1 MLIKESVLNRGIT
14 GNGNA
19 LALLESMN
27 YIERTP
33 YHAAMV
39 PVVENVRL
47 KSYVVDLADILRLA
61 EEKEIEV
68 DDAVIDVADANG
80 IEPEDVVIAIG
91 DEVLEDEDDDDKDDD
106 DDDKDDD
113 DEDEDDEEDDE
124 EDDDDEDDDDDKKK
138 EKLVEIEKIVKEC
151 SFYCVRKY
159 SPKSILSEEARTER
173 IVNNTAL
180 LAKTRNYIGDKIA
193 KVSEWADKVEKEYN
207 EASPEDKG
215 ILKKIK
221 LIIAKILKGLS
232 IYLEYLVRPDLTD
245 KDFER
250 VKSKVNEFS
259 KIEVE
264 KLQNEQKKLFGKR
277 TVRFDINYNN

>member
-1 MLIKESVLNRGIT
+1 MLIKESVFNRGIT
-14 GNGNA
+14 GDSNA

-106 DDDKDDD
+106 DDDDKDDD
-113 DEDEDDEEDDE
+113 DEDEEEDE
-124 EDDDDEDDDDDKKK
+124 DEDDDDDKKK
-138 EKLVEIEKIVKEC
+138 EKIVEIEKIVKEC

-221 LIIAKILKGLS
+221 LIIAKILKGLAEA
-232 IYLEYLVRPDLTD
+232 LEGLVRPNLSD
-245 KDFER
+245 KDLELAR
-250 VKSKVNEFS
+250 SKADAFTKVE
-259 KIEVE
+259 IE
-264 KLQNEQKKLFGKR
+264 KLQKENKKLFGKR
-277 TVRFDINYNN
+277 TVRIDLPANF

>member
-14 GNGNA
+14 GDSNA

-80 IEPEDVVIAIG
+80 IEPEDVVLAIG
-91 DEVLEDEDDDDKDDD
+91 DEVLDDDDKDDDEDDDD

-113 DEDEDDEEDDE
+113 DEDEEEDE
-124 EDDDDEDDDDDKKK
+124 DEDDDDDKKK
-138 EKLVEIEKIVKEC
+138 EKIVEIEKIVKEC

-159 SPKSILSEEARTER
+159 SPKSILSEEVKTER

-193 KVSEWADKVEKEYN
+193 KVSEWAEKVEKEYN

-221 LIIAKILKGLS
+221 LIIAKLLKGLS
-232 IYLEYLVRPDLTD
+232 SCLEYLVRPDLTD
-245 KDFER
+245 KDFEK

>member
-1 MLIKESVLNRGIT
+1 MLIKEGVLNRGIT
-14 GNGNA
+14 GDSNA

-80 IEPEDVVIAIG
+80 IEPEDVVLAIG
-91 DEVLEDEDDDDKDDD
+91 DEVLEDEDDDDDDDED

-113 DEDEDDEEDDE
+113 DDEDEEDE
-124 EDDDDEDDDDDKKK
+124 DDDDKKK

-159 SPKSILSEEARTER
+159 SPKSILSEEVKTER

-207 EASPEDKG
+207 EAAPEDKG

-221 LIIAKILKGLS
+221 LIIAKILKGLAEA
-232 IYLEYLVRPDLTD
+232 LEGLVRPNLSD
-245 KDFER
+245 KDLELAR
-250 VKSKVNEFS
+250 SKADAFTKAE
-259 KIEVE
+259 IE
-264 KLQNEQKKLFGKR
+264 KLQKENKKLFGKR
-277 TVRFDINYNN
+277 AVRIDLHY

>member
-14 GNGNA
+14 GDSNA

-91 DEVLEDEDDDDKDDD
+91 DEVLEDEDDDDDEDGDK

-113 DEDEDDEEDDE
+113 DEDDD
-124 EDDDDEDDDDDKKK
+124 DDDDDKKK

-159 SPKSILSEEARTER
+159 SPKSILSEEAKTER

-193 KVSEWADKVEKEYN
+193 KVSEWAEKVEKEYN
-207 EASPEDKG
+207 EAAPEDKG

-221 LIIAKILKGLS
+221 LIIAKILKGLAEA
-232 IYLEYLVRPDLTD
+232 LEGLVRPNLSD
-245 KDFER
+245 KDLELAR
-250 VKSKVNEFS
+250 SKADAFTKVE
-259 KIEVE
+259 IE
-264 KLQNEQKKLFGKR
+264 KLQKENKKLFGKR
-277 TVRFDINYNN
+277 AVRIDLHY

>member
-14 GNGNA
+14 GDSNA

-91 DEVLEDEDDDDKDDD
+91 DEVLEDEDDDD
-106 DDDKDDD
+106 DKDDD
-113 DEDEDDEEDDE
+113 DEDEDDEEDD
-124 EDDDDEDDDDDKKK
+124 DDDDDDKKK

-159 SPKSILSEEARTER
+159 SPKSILSEEAKTER

-207 EASPEDKG
+207 EASPENKG

-221 LIIAKILKGLS
+221 LIIAKLLKGLS
-232 IYLEYLVRPDLTD
+232 SYLEYFVRPNLTD

-250 VKSKVNEFS
+250 AKSKVNEFS
-259 KIEVE
+259 KIEIE
-264 KLQNEQKKLFGKR
+264 KLQNEQKKLFGTR
-277 TVRFDINYNN
+277 TFRLDLAHNN

>member
-1 MLIKESVLNRGIT
+1 MLIKESVLNKGIT
-14 GNGNA
+14 GDSNA

-91 DEVLEDEDDDDKDDD
+91 DEVLEDEDDDD
-106 DDDKDDD
+106 DDKDDD
-113 DEDEDDEEDDE
+113 E
-124 EDDDDEDDDDDKKK
+124 DEDDDDDKKK

-159 SPKSILSEEARTER
+159 SPKSILSEEAKTER

-180 LAKTRNYIGDKIA
+180 LAKTRNYIGDKIV
-193 KVSEWADKVEKEYN
+193 KVSEWAEKVEKEYN
-207 EASPEDKG
+207 EASPENKG

-221 LIIAKILKGLS
+221 LIIAKLLKGLS
-232 IYLEYLVRPDLTD
+232 SCLEYLVRPDLTD
-245 KDFER
+245 KDFEK

>member
-14 GNGNA
+14 GNGSA

-39 PVVENVRL
+39 PVVENTRL
-47 KSYVVDLADILRLA
+47 KSYVVDIADILRLA

-91 DEVLEDEDDDDKDDD
+91 DEVLEDEDDDDDDKDDDKDDDD

-113 DEDEDDEEDDE
+113 EDDDE

-159 SPKSILSEEARTER
+159 SPKSILSEEAGTER

-193 KVSEWADKVEKEYN
+193 KVSEWANKVEKEYN
-207 EASPEDKG
+207 EASPENKG

-221 LIIAKILKGLS
+221 LILAKILKGLAE
-232 IYLEYLVRPDLTD
+232 YLEGLVRPNLTD
-245 KDFER
+245 KDLELA
-250 VKSKVNEFS
+250 KSKADAFTKVE
-259 KIEVE
+259 IE
-264 KLQNEQKKLFGKR
+264 KLQKENKKLFGKR
-277 TVRFDINYNN
+277 VVRIDL

>member
-1 MLIKESVLNRGIT
+1 MLIKESVLNKGIT
-14 GNGNA
+14 GDSNA

-80 IEPEDVVIAIG
+80 IEPEDVVLAIG
-91 DEVLEDEDDDDKDDD
+91 DEVLEDEDDKD
-106 DDDKDDD
+106 DDD
-113 DEDEDDEEDDE
+113 DEDEDDEE
-124 EDDDDEDDDDDKKK
+124 DDDEDDDDDKKK
-138 EKLVEIEKIVKEC
+138 EKIVEIEKIVKEC

-193 KVSEWADKVEKEYN
+193 KVSEWAEKVEKEYN

-221 LIIAKILKGLS
+221 LIIAKILRGLAEA
-232 IYLEYLVRPDLTD
+232 LEGLVRPNLSD
-245 KDFER
+245 KDLELAR
-250 VKSKVNEFS
+250 SKADAFTKAE
-259 KIEVE
+259 IE
-264 KLQNEQKKLFGKR
+264 KLQKENKKLFGKR
-277 TVRFDINYNN
+277 AVRIDLHY

>member
-1 MLIKESVLNRGIT
+1 MLIKESVLNKGIT
-14 GNGNA
+14 GDSNA

-80 IEPEDVVIAIG
+80 IEPEDVVLAIG
-91 DEVLEDEDDDDKDDD
+91 DEVLEDEDDDEDDDD

-113 DEDEDDEEDDE
+113 DEDEEEE
-124 EDDDDEDDDDDKKK
+124 DDDEDDDDDKKK
-138 EKLVEIEKIVKEC
+138 EKIVEIEKIVKEC

-159 SPKSILSEEARTER
+159 SPKAILSEEAKTER

-193 KVSEWADKVEKEYN
+193 KVSEWAEKVEKEYN
-207 EASPEDKG
+207 EASPENKG

-221 LIIAKILKGLS
+221 LIIAKLLKGLS
-232 IYLEYLVRPDLTD
+232 SCLEYLVRPDLTD
-245 KDFER
+245 KDFEK

>member
-1 MLIKESVLNRGIT
+1 MLIKESILNRGIT
-14 GNGNA
+14 GDSNA

-80 IEPEDVVIAIG
+80 IEPEDVVLAIG
-91 DEVLEDEDDDDKDDD
+91 DEVLEDEDDDD
-106 DDDKDDD
+106 DDDK

-207 EASPEDKG
+207 EAAPEDKG

-221 LIIAKILKGLS
+221 LIIAKILKGLAEA
-232 IYLEYLVRPDLTD
+232 LEGLVRPNLSD
-245 KDFER
+245 KDLELAR
-250 VKSKVNEFS
+250 SKADAFTKAE
-259 KIEVE
+259 IE
-264 KLQNEQKKLFGKR
+264 KLQKENKKLFGKR
-277 TVRFDINYNN
+277 AVRIDLHY

>member
-14 GNGNA
+14 GDSNA

-39 PVVENVRL
+39 PVVENARL

-80 IEPEDVVIAIG
+80 IEPEDVVLAIG
-91 DEVLEDEDDDDKDDD
+91 DEVLEDEDDDD

-113 DEDEDDEEDDE
+113 DEEDEE
-124 EDDDDEDDDDDKKK
+124 DDEDDDDDKKK
-138 EKLVEIEKIVKEC
+138 EKIVEIEKIVKEC

-159 SPKSILSEEARTER
+159 SPKPILSEEVRTER

-207 EASPEDKG
+207 EASPENKG

-221 LIIAKILKGLS
+221 LIIAKILKGLAEA
-232 IYLEYLVRPDLTD
+232 LEGLVRPNLSD
-245 KDFER
+245 KDLELAR
-250 VKSKVNEFS
+250 SKADGFLKVE
-259 KIEVE
+259 IE
-264 KLQNEQKKLFGKR
+264 KLQKENKKLFGKR
-277 TVRFDINYNN
+277 AVRIDLHY

>member
-14 GNGNA
+14 GDSNA

-91 DEVLEDEDDDDKDDD
+91 DEVLEDEDDDDEDDD

-113 DEDEDDEEDDE
+113 DEDEEDDE
-124 EDDDDEDDDDDKKK
+124 EDEDDDDKKK
-138 EKLVEIEKIVKEC
+138 EKIVEIEKIVKEC

-159 SPKSILSEEARTER
+159 SPKSILSEEAKTER

-232 IYLEYLVRPDLTD
+232 SYLEYLVRPDLTD
-245 KDFER
+245 KDFEK

-277 TVRFDINYNN
+277 TIRFDITYNN

>member
-14 GNGNA
+14 GDSNA

-27 YIERTP
+27 YIEHTP

-80 IEPEDVVIAIG
+80 IEPEDVVLAIG
-91 DEVLEDEDDDDKDDD
+91 DEVLEDEDDDEDDD
-106 DDDKDDD
+106 DSD

-124 EDDDDEDDDDDKKK
+124 EDEDDDDDKKK
-138 EKLVEIEKIVKEC
+138 EKIVEIEKIVKEC

-173 IVNNTAL
+173 IVNNKAL

-193 KVSEWADKVEKEYN
+193 KVSEWAEKVEKEYN

-221 LIIAKILKGLS
+221 LIIAKILKGLAEA
-232 IYLEYLVRPDLTD
+232 LEGLVRPNLSD
-245 KDFER
+245 KDLELAR
-250 VKSKVNEFS
+250 SKADAFTKVE
-259 KIEVE
+259 IE
-264 KLQNEQKKLFGKR
+264 KLQKENKKLFGKR
-277 TVRFDINYNN
+277 AVRIDLHY

>member
-14 GNGNA
+14 GDSNA

-80 IEPEDVVIAIG
+80 IEPEDVVLAIG
-91 DEVLEDEDDDDKDDD
+91 DEVLEDEDDDD

-207 EASPEDKG
+207 EAAPEDKG

-221 LIIAKILKGLS
+221 LIIAKILKGLAEA
-232 IYLEYLVRPDLTD
+232 LEGLVRPNLSD
-245 KDFER
+245 KDLELAR
-250 VKSKVNEFS
+250 SKADAFTKAE
-259 KIEVE
+259 IE
-264 KLQNEQKKLFGKR
+264 KLQKENKKLFGKR
-277 TVRFDINYNN
+277 AVRIDLHY

>member
-1 MLIKESVLNRGIT
+1 MLIKESVLNKGIT
-14 GNGNA
+14 GDSNA

-80 IEPEDVVIAIG
+80 IEPEDVVLAIG
-91 DEVLEDEDDDDKDDD
+91 DEVLEDEDDDKDDDEDDDD

-113 DEDEDDEEDDE
+113 DEDEEEDE
-124 EDDDDEDDDDDKKK
+124 DEDDDGDKKK
-138 EKLVEIEKIVKEC
+138 EKIVEIEKIVKEC

-159 SPKSILSEEARTER
+159 SPKSILSEEVKTER

-221 LIIAKILKGLS
+221 LIIAKILKGLAEA
-232 IYLEYLVRPDLTD
+232 LEGLVRPNLSD
-245 KDFER
+245 KDLELAR
-250 VKSKVNEFS
+250 SKADAFTKTE
-259 KIEVE
+259 IE
-264 KLQNEQKKLFGKR
+264 KLQKENKKLFGKR
-277 TVRFDINYNN
+277 AVRIDLHY

>member
-14 GNGNA
+14 GNCNA

-80 IEPEDVVIAIG
+80 IEPEDVVLAIG
-91 DEVLEDEDDDDKDDD
+91 DEVLDDDDKDDDEDDDD

-113 DEDEDDEEDDE
+113 DEDEEEDE
-124 EDDDDEDDDDDKKK
+124 DEDDDDDKKK
-138 EKLVEIEKIVKEC
+138 EKIVEIEKIVKEC

-193 KVSEWADKVEKEYN
+193 KVSEWAEKVEKEYN
-207 EASPEDKG
+207 EASPENKG

-221 LIIAKILKGLS
+221 LIIAKLLKGLS
-232 IYLEYLVRPDLTD
+232 SCLEYLVRPDLTD
-245 KDFER
+245 KDFEK

>member
-14 GNGNA
+14 GDSNA

-80 IEPEDVVIAIG
+80 IEPEDVVLAIG
-91 DEVLEDEDDDDKDDD
+91 DEVLEDEDDDDDKDDDEDD

-113 DEDEDDEEDDE
+113 EDEEEDE
-124 EDDDDEDDDDDKKK
+124 DEDDDDDKKK
-138 EKLVEIEKIVKEC
+138 EKIVEIEKIVKEC

-159 SPKSILSEEARTER
+159 SPKSILSEEAKTER

-193 KVSEWADKVEKEYN
+193 KVSEWAEKVEKEYN

-221 LIIAKILKGLS
+221 LIIAKILKGLAEA
-232 IYLEYLVRPDLTD
+232 LEGLVRPNLSD
-245 KDFER
+245 KDLELAR
-250 VKSKVNEFS
+250 SKADAFTKVE
-259 KIEVE
+259 IE
-264 KLQNEQKKLFGKR
+264 KLQKENKKLFGKR
-277 TVRFDINYNN
+277 AVRIDLHY

>member
-14 GNGNA
+14 GDSNA

-80 IEPEDVVIAIG
+80 IEPEDVVLAIG
-91 DEVLEDEDDDDKDDD
+91 DEVLEDEDDDDDKDDDEDDAD

-113 DEDEDDEEDDE
+113 DEDEDEEE
-124 EDDDDEDDDDDKKK
+124 DEDDDDDKKK
-138 EKLVEIEKIVKEC
+138 EKIVEIEKIVKEC

-159 SPKSILSEEARTER
+159 SPKSILSEEVKTER

-193 KVSEWADKVEKEYN
+193 KVSEWAEKVEKEYN

-221 LIIAKILKGLS
+221 LIIVKILKGLAEA
-232 IYLEYLVRPDLTD
+232 LEGLVRPNLSD
-245 KDFER
+245 KDLELAR
-250 VKSKVNEFS
+250 SKADAFTKAE
-259 KIEVE
+259 IE
-264 KLQNEQKKLFGKR
+264 KLQKENKKLFGKR
-277 TVRFDINYNN
+277 AVRIDLHY

>member
-14 GNGNA
+14 GDSNA

-80 IEPEDVVIAIG
+80 IEPEDVVLAIG
-91 DEVLEDEDDDDKDDD
+91 DEVLEDEDDDDDDKDDD
-106 DDDKDDD
+106 EDDDDD
-113 DEDEDDEEDDE
+113 DEDEEDE
-124 EDDDDEDDDDDKKK
+124 DEDDDDDKKK
-138 EKLVEIEKIVKEC
+138 EKIVEIEKIVKEC

-159 SPKSILSEEARTER
+159 SPKSILSEEVKTER

-193 KVSEWADKVEKEYN
+193 KVSEWAEKVEKEYN
-207 EASPEDKG
+207 EAAPEDKG

-221 LIIAKILKGLS
+221 LIIAKILKGLAEA
-232 IYLEYLVRPDLTD
+232 LEGLVRPNLSD
-245 KDFER
+245 KDLELAR
-250 VKSKVNEFS
+250 SKADAFTKVE
-259 KIEVE
+259 IE
-264 KLQNEQKKLFGKR
+264 KLQKENKKLFGKR
-277 TVRFDINYNN
+277 AVRIDLHY

>member
-14 GNGNA
+14 GDSNA

-80 IEPEDVVIAIG
+80 IEPEDVVLAIG
-91 DEVLEDEDDDDKDDD
+91 DEVLEDEDDDKDDDEDDDD

-113 DEDEDDEEDDE
+113 DEDEEE
-124 EDDDDEDDDDDKKK
+124 DDDEDDDDDKKK
-138 EKLVEIEKIVKEC
+138 EKIVEIEKIVKEC

-159 SPKSILSEEARTER
+159 SPKSILSEEVKTER

-193 KVSEWADKVEKEYN
+193 KVSEWAEKVEKEYN

-221 LIIAKILKGLS
+221 LIIAKILKGLAEA
-232 IYLEYLVRPDLTD
+232 LEGLVRPNLSD
-245 KDFER
+245 KDLELAR
-250 VKSKVNEFS
+250 SKADAFTKAE
-259 KIEVE
+259 IE
-264 KLQNEQKKLFGKR
+264 KLQKENKKLFGKR
-277 TVRFDINYNN
+277 AVRIDLPVNF

>member
-14 GNGNA
+14 GDSNA

-80 IEPEDVVIAIG
+80 IEPEDVVLAIG
-91 DEVLEDEDDDDKDDD
+91 DEVLEDEDDDDDKDDD
-106 DDDKDDD
+106 EDDNDKDDD
-113 DEDEDDEEDDE
+113 DEEEDE
-124 EDDDDEDDDDDKKK
+124 DEDDDDDKKK
-138 EKLVEIEKIVKEC
+138 EKIVEIEKIVKEC

-159 SPKSILSEEARTER
+159 SPKSILSEEVKTER

-180 LAKTRNYIGDKIA
+180 LAKTRNYIGDKIS

-207 EASPEDKG
+207 EASPENKG

-221 LIIAKILKGLS
+221 LIIAKLLKGLS
-232 IYLEYLVRPDLTD
+232 SCLEYLVRPDLTD
-245 KDFER
+245 KDFEK

>member
-14 GNGNA
+14 GDSNA

-80 IEPEDVVIAIG
+80 IEPEDVVLAIG

-106 DDDKDDD
+106 DDDDKDDD
-113 DEDEDDEEDDE
+113 DEDEEDDE
-124 EDDDDEDDDDDKKK
+124 EDDDEDDDDDKKK

-173 IVNNTAL
+173 IVNNTAQ

-232 IYLEYLVRPDLTD
+232 SYLEYLVRPDLTD

-250 VKSKVNEFS
+250 VKSKVNELS

-277 TVRFDINYNN
+277 TIRFDLTYNS

>member
-14 GNGNA
+14 GDSNA

-80 IEPEDVVIAIG
+80 IEPEDVVLAIG

-106 DDDKDDD
+106 DDDDKDD
-113 DEDEDDEEDDE
+113 DEDEDEEDEEEDE
-124 EDDDDEDDDDDKKK
+124 DDDDDDKKK
-138 EKLVEIEKIVKEC
+138 EKIVEIEKIVKEC

-159 SPKSILSEEARTER
+159 SPKSILSEEVKTER

-193 KVSEWADKVEKEYN
+193 KVSEWAEKVEKEYN

-221 LIIAKILKGLS
+221 LIIAKILKGLAET
-232 IYLEYLVRPDLTD
+232 LEGLVRPNLSD
-245 KDFER
+245 KDLELAR
-250 VKSKVNEFS
+250 SKADAFTKAE
-259 KIEVE
+259 IE
-264 KLQNEQKKLFGKR
+264 KLQKENKKLFGKR
-277 TVRFDINYNN
+277 AVRIDLHY

>member
-14 GNGNA
+14 GDSNA

-80 IEPEDVVIAIG
+80 IEPEDVVLAIG
-91 DEVLEDEDDDDKDDD
+91 DEVLEDEDDDEDDDD

-113 DEDEDDEEDDE
+113 DEDEEEEDY
-124 EDDDDEDDDDDKKK
+124 DEDDDDDKKK
-138 EKLVEIEKIVKEC
+138 EKIVEIEKIVKEC

-159 SPKSILSEEARTER
+159 SPKAILSEEAKTER

-207 EASPEDKG
+207 EASPENKG

-221 LIIAKILKGLS
+221 LIIAKLLKGLS
-232 IYLEYLVRPDLTD
+232 SCLEYLVRPDLTD
-245 KDFER
+245 KDFEK

-264 KLQNEQKKLFGKR
+264 KLKNEQKKLFGKR

>member
-14 GNGNA
+14 GDSNA

-91 DEVLEDEDDDDKDDD
+91 DEVLEDEDDDDEDDD

-113 DEDEDDEEDDE
+113 DEDEEDDE
-124 EDDDDEDDDDDKKK
+124 EDEDDDDKKK
-138 EKLVEIEKIVKEC
+138 EKIVEIEKIVKEC

-159 SPKSILSEEARTER
+159 SPKSILSEEAKTER

-232 IYLEYLVRPDLTD
+232 SYLEYIVRPDLTD

-250 VKSKVNEFS
+250 VKSKVNELS

>member
-14 GNGNA
+14 GDSNA

-80 IEPEDVVIAIG
+80 IEPEDVVLAIG
-91 DEVLEDEDDDDKDDD
+91 DEVLEDEDDDDEDDD

-113 DEDEDDEEDDE
+113 EEDEEEDE
-124 EDDDDEDDDDDKKK
+124 DEDDDDDKKK
-138 EKLVEIEKIVKEC
+138 EKIVEIEKIVKEC

-159 SPKSILSEEARTER
+159 SPKSILSEEAKTER

-207 EASPEDKG
+207 EAAPEDKG

-221 LIIAKILKGLS
+221 LIIAKILKGLAEA
-232 IYLEYLVRPDLTD
+232 LEGLVRPNLSD
-245 KDFER
+245 KDLELAR
-250 VKSKVNEFS
+250 SKADAFTKTE
-259 KIEVE
+259 IE
-264 KLQNEQKKLFGKR
+264 KLQKENKKLFGKR
-277 TVRFDINYNN
+277 AVRIDLHY

>member
-1 MLIKESVLNRGIT
+1 MLIKESVLNKGIT

-61 EEKEIEV
+61 EEKEVEV

-91 DEVLEDEDDDDKDDD
+91 DEVLEDEDDDDDE
-106 DDDKDDD
+106 
-113 DEDEDDEEDDE
+113 DEDEDDEDEEDNE

-159 SPKSILSEEARTER
+159 SPKSILSEEVRTER

-193 KVSEWADKVEKEYN
+193 KVSEWAEKVEKEYN
-207 EASPEDKG
+207 EAAPEDKG

-221 LIIAKILKGLS
+221 LIIAKILKGLAEA
-232 IYLEYLVRPDLTD
+232 LEGLVRPNLSD
-245 KDFER
+245 KDLELARSKADTF
-250 VKSKVNEFS
+250 VKAE
-259 KIEVE
+259 IE
-264 KLQNEQKKLFGKR
+264 KLQKENKKLFGKR
-277 TVRFDINYNN
+277 TVRIDLHY

>member
-1 MLIKESVLNRGIT
+1 MLIKESVLNKGIT
-14 GNGNA
+14 GDSNA

-80 IEPEDVVIAIG
+80 IEPEDVVLAIG
-91 DEVLEDEDDDDKDDD
+91 DEVLEDEDDDDEDD

-113 DEDEDDEEDDE
+113 DEDEDDDE
-124 EDDDDEDDDDDKKK
+124 EDEDDDDDKKK
-138 EKLVEIEKIVKEC
+138 EKIVEIEKIVKEC

-159 SPKSILSEEARTER
+159 SPKSILSEEAKTER

-207 EASPEDKG
+207 EAAPEDKG

-221 LIIAKILKGLS
+221 LIIAKILRGLAET
-232 IYLEYLVRPDLTD
+232 LEGLVRPNLSD
-245 KDFER
+245 KDLEMAR
-250 VKSKVNEFS
+250 SKADAFTKVE
-259 KIEVE
+259 IE
-264 KLQNEQKKLFGKR
+264 KLQKENKKLFGKR
-277 TVRFDINYNN
+277 AVRIDLHY

>member
-14 GNGNA
+14 GDSNA

-80 IEPEDVVIAIG
+80 IEPEDVVLAIG

-106 DDDKDDD
+106 DDDDDKDDD
-113 DEDEDDEEDDE
+113 EEEDE
-124 EDDDDEDDDDDKKK
+124 DEDDDDDKKK
-138 EKLVEIEKIVKEC
+138 EKIVEIEKIVKEC

-193 KVSEWADKVEKEYN
+193 KVSEWAEKVEKEYN
-207 EASPEDKG
+207 EASPENKG

-221 LIIAKILKGLS
+221 LIIAKLLKGLS
-232 IYLEYLVRPDLTD
+232 SCLEYLVRPDLTD
-245 KDFER
+245 KDFEK

>member
-1 MLIKESVLNRGIT
+1 VQNQMLIKESVLNKGIT
-14 GNGNA
+14 GDSNA

-80 IEPEDVVIAIG
+80 IEPEDVVLAIG
-91 DEVLEDEDDDDKDDD
+91 DEVLEDEDDKD
-106 DDDKDDD
+106 DDD
-113 DEDEDDEEDDE
+113 DEDEDDEE
-124 EDDDDEDDDDDKKK
+124 DDDEDDDDDKKK
-138 EKLVEIEKIVKEC
+138 EKIVEIEKIVKEC

-193 KVSEWADKVEKEYN
+193 KVSEWAEKVEKEYN

-221 LIIAKILKGLS
+221 LIIAKILRGLAEA
-232 IYLEYLVRPDLTD
+232 LEGLVRPNLSD
-245 KDFER
+245 KDLELAR
-250 VKSKVNEFS
+250 SKADAFTKAE
-259 KIEVE
+259 IE
-264 KLQNEQKKLFGKR
+264 KLQKENKKLFGKR
-277 TVRFDINYNN
+277 AVRIDLHY